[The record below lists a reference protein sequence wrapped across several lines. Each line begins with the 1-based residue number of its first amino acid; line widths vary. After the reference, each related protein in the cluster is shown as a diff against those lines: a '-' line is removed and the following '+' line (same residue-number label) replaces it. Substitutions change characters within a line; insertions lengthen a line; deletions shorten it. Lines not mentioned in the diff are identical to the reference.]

1 MIIMERKGFV
11 SSIIDKINIVL
22 FRLKLIVVV
31 FFGFQDYID
40 IIIGIFIL
48 NEDIMNV
55 DYLINDEILLNLEL
69 MINIEVIDE
78 LMSYIL
84 VLFLLSFLFE
94 MFLKVIK
101 I

>member
-1 MIIMERKGFV
+1 M
-11 SSIIDKINIVL
+11 
-22 FRLKLIVVV
+22 
-31 FFGFQDYID
+31 Y
-40 IIIGIFIL
+40 
-48 NEDIMNV
+48 V

-69 MINIEVIDE
+69 MINNEVIDK

>member
-1 MIIMERKGFV
+1 M
-11 SSIIDKINIVL
+11 
-22 FRLKLIVVV
+22 
-31 FFGFQDYID
+31 Y
-40 IIIGIFIL
+40 
-48 NEDIMNV
+48 V

-94 MFLKVIK
+94 MFLKIIK

>member
-1 MIIMERKGFV
+1 M
-11 SSIIDKINIVL
+11 
-22 FRLKLIVVV
+22 
-31 FFGFQDYID
+31 Y
-40 IIIGIFIL
+40 
-48 NEDIMNV
+48 V
-55 DYLINDEILLNLEL
+55 DYLINDEILL
-69 MINIEVIDE
+69 NIEVIDE

>member
-48 NEDIMNV
+48 NKDIMYV
-55 DYLINDEILLNLEL
+55 DYLINDEILL
-69 MINIEVIDE
+69 NIEVIDE

>member
-1 MIIMERKGFV
+1 MERKGFV

-31 FFGFQDYID
+31 FFGFIYWDYID

-48 NEDIMNV
+48 NKDIMYV